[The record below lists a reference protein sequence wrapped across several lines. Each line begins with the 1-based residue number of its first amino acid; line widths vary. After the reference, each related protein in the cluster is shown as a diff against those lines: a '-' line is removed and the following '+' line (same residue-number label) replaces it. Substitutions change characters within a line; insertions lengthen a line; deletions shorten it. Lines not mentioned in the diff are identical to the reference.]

1 MDEMGAF
8 LSAALGQAPEAGT
21 GGPPPLV
28 VAVSSWLQERFGI
41 LLPIRIDE
49 PADD

>member
-8 LSAALGQAPEAGT
+8 LSAALGQAPGSADGD
-21 GGPPPLV
+21 PPPLL
-28 VAVSSWLQERFGI
+28 VAISGWLQERFGI
-41 LLPIRIDE
+41 VLPLRIND

>member
-8 LSAALGQAPEAGT
+8 LSAALGQAPGT
-21 GGPPPLV
+21 GTGEPPPLV
-28 VAVSSWLQERFGI
+28 VAVSGWLQERFGI
-41 LLPIRIDE
+41 TLPLLGD

>member
-8 LSAALGQAPEAGT
+8 LSAALGQAPGT
-21 GGPPPLV
+21 GTDDPPPLL
-28 VAVSSWLQERFGI
+28 VAISGWLKERFGI
-41 LLPIRIDE
+41 VLPLRVSD

>member
-8 LSAALGQAPEAGT
+8 LSAALGQAPGT
-21 GGPPPLV
+21 GTGEPPLLL
-28 VAVSSWLQERFGI
+28 VAIFGWLQERFGI
-41 LLPIRIDE
+41 LLPLRLDD

>member
-8 LSAALGQAPEAGT
+8 LSAALGQAPGT
-21 GGPPPLV
+21 GTGEPPPLV
-28 VAVSSWLQERFGI
+28 VAITAWLQERFGI
-41 LLPIRIDE
+41 ILPIRIND